1 MANRRFL
8 MHYEANNVTNPRVLL
23 TTVLNFGANRLLLVN
38 TSGQQMQSQGPLEV
52 YPELGVALNAKD
64 ENGKQYKD
72 YTLVYFK
79 PPESIPGTPEYKGF
93 SKESFDFTYLREFIH
108 PTGDVLY
115 IIGPDQYTLPI
126 DFMDISGDNELVA
139 LEITRNSLWS
149 IVAGGIV
156 SRDAY
161 LQDQYGKFVE

>member
-8 MHYEANNVTNPRVLL
+8 MHYEANNVVNPRVLL
-23 TTVLNFGANRLLLVN
+23 TTILNFGADKLLLVN
-38 TSGQQMQSQGPLEV
+38 TSGQQAQGTDKVEFHA
-52 YPELGVALNAKD
+52 ELHVALNAKD

-79 PPESIPGTPEYKGF
+79 PPESIPGNPDYKGY
-93 SKESFDFTYLREFIH
+93 SKEEFKFTWLREFIH
-108 PTGDVLY
+108 PEGDVLY

-126 DFMDISGDNELVA
+126 DFMNLSGDNELVA

-161 LQDQYGKFVE
+161 LQDQYGKYVE

>member
-8 MHYEANNVTNPRVLL
+8 MHYEANNVVNPRVML
-23 TTVLNFGANRLLLVN
+23 TTVLNFGINKLLIVN
-38 TSGQQMQSQGPLEV
+38 TSGQQMKGNEALEFHS
-52 YPELGVALNAKD
+52 ELGIALEARD

-79 PPESIPGTPEYKGF
+79 PPESIPGNEKYKGY
-93 SKESFDFTYLREFIH
+93 SKESYDFTFLREFIH
-108 PTGDVLY
+108 PEGDVLY

-126 DFMDISGDNELVA
+126 DFMNLSGDNELVA

>member
-8 MHYEANNVTNPRVLL
+8 MHYEANNVVNPRVLL
-23 TTVLNFGANRLLLVN
+23 TTVLNFGAEKLLLVN
-38 TSGQQMQSQGPLEV
+38 TSGQQAQNNGAIEFHSEIGIALE
-52 YPELGVALNAKD
+52 AKD
-64 ENGKQYKD
+64 EKGKQYKD

-79 PPESIPGTPEYKGF
+79 PPESIPGSPDYKGY
-93 SKESFDFTYLREFIH
+93 SKEEFEYTMLREFIH
-108 PTGDVLY
+108 PEGDVLY

-126 DFMDISGDNELVA
+126 DFMDFSGDNELVA

-161 LQDQYGKFVE
+161 LQDQYGKYVE

>member
-1 MANRRFL
+1 
-8 MHYEANNVTNPRVLL
+8 MHYEANNVVNPRVML
-23 TTVLNFGANRLLLVN
+23 TTVLNFGAKKLIVVN
-38 TSGQQMQSQGPLEV
+38 TSGQQLQGNESLTF
-52 YPELGVALNAKD
+52 YPEITIALDAKD

-79 PPESIPGTPEYKGF
+79 PPESIPGNPKYKGY
-93 SKESFDFTYLREFIH
+93 SKEVFEYAYLREFIH
-108 PTGDVLY
+108 PEGDVLY

-126 DFMDISGDNELVA
+126 DFMNLSGDNELVA

-149 IVAGGIV
+149 IVAGGII

-161 LQDQYGKFVE
+161 LQDEYGKNVG

>member
-8 MHYEANNVTNPRVLL
+8 MHYEANNVVNPRVLL
-23 TTVLNFGANRLLLVN
+23 TTVLNFGAEKLLLVN
-38 TSGQQMQSQGPLEV
+38 TSGQQAQNGGAVEFHAEIGQ
-52 YPELGVALNAKD
+52 ALNAND

-79 PPESIPGTPEYKGF
+79 PPESIPGNERYKGY
-93 SKESFDFTYLREFIH
+93 SKESFDFTYLKDFIH
-108 PTGDVLY
+108 PEGDVLY

-126 DFMDISGDNELVA
+126 DFMDMSGDNELVA

-161 LQDQYGKFVE
+161 LQDQYGKYVE

>member
-1 MANRRFL
+1 MTNRRFL
-8 MHYEANNVTNPRVLL
+8 MHLEANNVVNPRVLL
-23 TTVLNFGANRLLLVN
+23 TTVLNFGAKKLLLVN
-38 TSGQQMQSQGPLEV
+38 TTGQQIQGNEALEF
-52 YPELGVALNAKD
+52 YPELGIALEGKD

-79 PPESIPGTPEYKGF
+79 PPESIPGTEKYKGY
-93 SKESFDFTYLREFIH
+93 SKESFDFTYLKDFIH
-108 PTGDVLY
+108 PEGDVLY

-126 DFMDISGDNELVA
+126 DFMDMSGDNELVA

-156 SRDAY
+156 SRDSY

>member
-8 MHYEANNVTNPRVLL
+8 MHYEANNVVNPRVLL
-23 TTVLNFGANRLLLVN
+23 TTVLNFGADKLLLVN
-38 TSGQQMQSQGPLEV
+38 TSGQQAQNSGPVEF
-52 YPELGVALNAKD
+52 YPELGLALRAED

-79 PPESIPGTPEYKGF
+79 PPESIPGNPAYKGY
-93 SKESFDFTYLREFIH
+93 SKESFEFTWLREFIH
-108 PTGDVLY
+108 PEGDVLY

-126 DFMDISGDNELVA
+126 DFMDFSGDNELVA

-156 SRDAY
+156 SRDSY

>member
-8 MHYEANNVTNPRVLL
+8 MHYEANNVANPRVLL
-23 TTVLNFGANRLLLVN
+23 TTVLNFGAEKLLLVN
-38 TSGQQMQSQGPLEV
+38 TSGQQMQSQGPLEA
-52 YPELGVALNAKD
+52 YAEIGNALNAKD

-79 PPESIPGTPEYKGF
+79 PPESIPGHEKYKGF

-108 PTGDVLY
+108 PEGDVLY

-126 DFMDISGDNELVA
+126 DFMNLSGDNELVA

-161 LQDQYGKFVE
+161 LQDQYGKYVE